1 MAWARNG
8 TPDTLS
14 SAGDTI
20 TISDQTSTK
29 FNVFLVHTLPDSGQI
44 ANELN
49 FGYTSVDTGNNY
61 SSRFASNG
69 IEATRTSQNDITLQQ
84 ADYGNALG
92 VIYALNIA
100 TEEKLIIS
108 HQVETNS
115 TGAGSAPSRTEST
128 GKWANTSNQFDNVR
142 ITNWATGD
150 YGSGSNLTALTGD
163 ETETAT
169 LQDGTI
175 FEESDTNKAYIWNAT
190 TKTWTQ
196 L

>member
-49 FGYTSVDTGNNY
+49 FGYTSIDTGNNY
-61 SSRFASNG
+61 SGRWASNG
-69 IEATRTSQNDITLQQ
+69 ITATRTSVNDITLQQ
-84 ADYGNALG
+84 ADYGNALC
-92 VIYALNIA
+92 VTYAVNIA
-100 TEEKLIIS
+100 TEEKLTIGF
-108 HQVETNS
+108 QCETNS

-142 ITNWATGD
+142 ITNWSTGD
-150 YGSGSNLTALTGD
+150 YGSGTNLTAI
-163 ETETAT
+163 
-169 LQDGTI
+169 GT
-175 FEESDTNKAYIWNAT
+175 D
-190 TKTWTQ
+190 
-196 L
+196 